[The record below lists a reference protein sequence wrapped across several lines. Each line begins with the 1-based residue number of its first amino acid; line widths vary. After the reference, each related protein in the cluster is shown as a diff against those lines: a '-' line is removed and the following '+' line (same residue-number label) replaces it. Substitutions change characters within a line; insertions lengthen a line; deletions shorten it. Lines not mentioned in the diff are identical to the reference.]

1 MTLTF
6 KHHSCRF
13 FRGRSGSCGFV
24 DYENKL
30 EKQLSEV
37 SEMTTSD
44 LAMSPPVSNPDE
56 DMGGVMF
63 RIEESDTESRGSTA
77 TSLDSGVGGVTRA
90 RGRRVR
96 TMTECE
102 VGNDN

>member
-1 MTLTF
+1 M
-6 KHHSCRF
+6 
-13 FRGRSGSCGFV
+13 

-30 EKQLSEV
+30 ERQLSEV
-37 SEMTTSD
+37 SELTTSD
-44 LAMSPPVSNPDE
+44 LAMSPPVCNPDE
-56 DMGGVMF
+56 DHMGVMF

-77 TSLDSGVGGVTRA
+77 TSLDSGVGGVRRE

-102 VGNDN
+102 VSYDDVMR

>member
-1 MTLTF
+1 MKVTSKF
-6 KHHSCRF
+6 HSCRF

-44 LAMSPPVSNPDE
+44 LAMSPPVSNPDD

-63 RIEESDTESRGSTA
+63 RIEESDNESRGSTA
-77 TSLDSGVGGVTRA
+77 TSLDSGVGGIR
-90 RGRRVR
+90 RERRVR

-102 VGNDN
+102 VRVT